1 MIDYT
6 KVLKSRKKI
15 GRHEK
20 QIIETLSDYFR
31 KIGYDVLPHSRFDI
45 AWGSILSDIDLL
57 LIKNDT
63 LTLVEVKSSKDN
75 LSRVKK
81 QFKEIQDYVDYFYIA
96 TDYYPKKWPLDN
108 TGRIVVKDGT
118 IDFLKMPEKI
128 EQIPT
133 VYSIMS
139 LKKSDLT
146 TMLGLQKHQT
156 NRTTK
161 YVMATQLQREVKGT
175 DLKHMLKTAVTC
187 NLKHN
192 QNS

>member
-1 MIDYT
+1 MIDHT
-6 KVLKSRKKI
+6 KILKSRKRLGK
-15 GRHEK
+15 HEK
-20 QIIETLSDYFR
+20 QIIETLSDYFE
-31 KIGYDVLPHSRFDI
+31 KIGYKVLPHSRFDI

-81 QFKEIQDYVDYFYIA
+81 QFEEIRDYVDYVYIA

-108 TGRIVVKDGT
+108 TGRIVIKDGI
-118 IDFLKMPEKI
+118 IDFLKKPEKI

-133 VYSIMS
+133 VNSIMS

-156 NRTTK
+156 NKIPK
-161 YVMATQLQREVKGT
+161 YAMATQLREEKSGD
-175 DLKHMLKTAVTC
+175 DLKIMLKIAVTS
-187 NLKHN
+187 NL
-192 QNS
+192 QI

>member
-1 MIDYT
+1 MIDHT
-6 KVLKSRKKI
+6 KILKSKKRL
-15 GRHEK
+15 GKHEK
-20 QIIETLSDYFR
+20 QIIDTLSDYFE
-31 KIGYDVLPHSRFDI
+31 KIGYKVLPHSRFDI

-75 LSRVKK
+75 LSRAKK
-81 QFKEIQDYVDYFYIA
+81 QFEEIRDYVDYVYIA

-108 TGRIVVKDGT
+108 TGRIVIKDGI
-118 IDFLKMPEKI
+118 IDFLKKPEKI

-133 VYSIMS
+133 VNSIMS

-156 NRTTK
+156 NKIPK
-161 YVMATQLQREVKGT
+161 YAMATQLREEKSGD
-175 DLKHMLKTAVTC
+175 DLKIMLKTAVTS
-187 NLKHN
+187 NL
-192 QNS
+192 QI